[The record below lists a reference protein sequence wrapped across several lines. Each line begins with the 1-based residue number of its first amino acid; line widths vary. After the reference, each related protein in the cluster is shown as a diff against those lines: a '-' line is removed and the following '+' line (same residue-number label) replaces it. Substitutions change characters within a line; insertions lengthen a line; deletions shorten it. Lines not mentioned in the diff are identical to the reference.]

1 MNQHNVSLFFSL
13 VQKNNDARLI
23 GLVRP
28 HPPPLK
34 KWTCSKDRVVQY
46 HSLFCNDI
54 SIGMLAFCL
63 VSVAR

>member
-28 HPPPLK
+28 PPPK
-34 KWTCSKDRVVQY
+34 KID
-46 HSLFCNDI
+46 LFEEPCGSI
-54 SIGMLAFCL
+54 S
-63 VSVAR
+63 